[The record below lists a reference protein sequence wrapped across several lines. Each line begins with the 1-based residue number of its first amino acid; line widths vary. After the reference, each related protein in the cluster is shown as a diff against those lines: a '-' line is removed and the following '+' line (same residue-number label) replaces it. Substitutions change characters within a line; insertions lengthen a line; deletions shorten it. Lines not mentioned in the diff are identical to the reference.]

1 MHLLSRVAAA
11 VLGIVLGGS
20 AGAAPRPEPP
30 RRAISLTVSGG
41 VSLGAYE
48 AGALYYSLAAL
59 HDSREVEFRLLTGA
73 SAGSI
78 NALLAVLTA
87 CHPIAPSPPGSLFWR
102 TWVPVGFDRLY
113 VPEATTP
120 LGVFSKEWLAQV
132 AVPLEEAWNRGIDES
147 CDFVLG
153 VSTTRMEPRTLRAA
167 RGMLELPQMEEK
179 FVVRI
184 QGRGLGRPPRAT
196 NYAIGTEAYPEPLL
210 VTGEDGEIPFAELR
224 DLLFASMSF
233 PVAFPPQTLRT
244 CAAAVPSAPGA
255 CPASRAEP
263 GRYIDGGVFDNSP
276 LRLAVTVARRGLRQ
290 ERDGSLTWRER
301 PDPSAHEVPAGVR
314 FAFIDPSLAEY
325 PSPPRR
331 KPSVEHASLMDELQ
345 IILGALVDT
354 ARSKELR
361 VLLEESPD
369 IADQIILTRRH
380 FPAASAPLFAF
391 LGFFETEF
399 RAFDFYLGMYDARRD
414 LARVG
419 TAVGVPEARRG
430 ILAWEPAS
438 WAPFACMR
446 AIYDGEG
453 DAEAACGAPALR
465 NFRALVQLSIDQLY
479 DACSEPSAPRPT
491 AGWSNAHCNLAAQ
504 GRPPPRVPGVP
515 LAKPDAWKRH
525 RGEAELAYSMRLL
538 GEYGFEFADL
548 DVPTGRG
555 DLAVSRIRAGLGSAG
570 RRLAAMQPFLER
582 GSVGFAAKAVADA
595 VAYSPPDFV
604 AHLTMGPTE
613 SELGLSMKLRE
624 SRFFPAGLRVMS
636 AVYLRGLEN
645 AFTSGVEAP
654 FAVGVV
660 GGVELQPPPGSS
672 ILAQLRLGLRGGWLF
687 GEKTAVEACD
697 TRVGSCSRP
706 VIQGVVGL
714 TALER
719 FRLQVT
725 GEWYPGNGVR
735 RGIWSFAPGIGIE
748 QGF

>member
-1 MHLLSRVAAA
+1 MRRSSGVVVAA
-11 VLGIVLGGS
+11 VGVVLGGS
-20 AGAAPRPEPP
+20 ARAAPLPKPARA
-30 RRAISLTVSGG
+30 AISLTVSGG

-59 HDSREVEFRLLTGA
+59 HDSRDVEFRLLTGA

-78 NALLAVLTA
+78 NALLALLTA
-87 CHPIAPSPPGSLFWR
+87 CGSIPPSPTTSLFWR

-132 AVPLEEAWNRGIDES
+132 AAPLQDAWRRGIDPS
-147 CDFVLG
+147 CDIVLG

-167 RGMLELPQMEEK
+167 QGRLELPQMEEK
-179 FVVRI
+179 FAVRI
-184 QGRGLGRPPRAT
+184 QGRGPGRPPRAT
-196 NYAIGTEAYPEPLL
+196 NYAIGTDAHPEPLL
-210 VTGEDGEIPFAELR
+210 VTGEDGEIPFSELR

-244 CAAAVPSAPGA
+244 CTAGSLSAPGI
-255 CPASRAEP
+255 CPASKAEP

-276 LRLAVTVARRGLRQ
+276 LRLAVTLARRGLRQ
-290 ERDGSLTWRER
+290 GRDGGLTWRDL
-301 PDPSAHEVPAGVR
+301 PDPSGREVPAGVR
-314 FAFIDPSLAEY
+314 FAFVDPSLADY
-325 PSPPRR
+325 PSPPAP
-331 KPSVEHASLMDELQ
+331 KSSAEHASLLSELQ
-345 IILGALVDT
+345 TILGAFVET

-369 IADQIILTRRH
+369 IADQLIVTRRH

-391 LGFFETEF
+391 LGFFETDF
-399 RAFDFYLGMYDARRD
+399 RAFDFYLGMYDARRE
-414 LARVG
+414 LEHLG
-419 TAVGVPEARRG
+419 TAVDFPERRRAVPD
-430 ILAWEPAS
+430 WEPVS
-438 WAPFACMR
+438 WEPFACMR

-453 DAEAACGAPALR
+453 NAEEACAPRDLG

-479 DACSEPSAPRPT
+479 DACSDPAVARP
-491 AGWSNAHCNLAAQ
+491 AEGWSNIHCDLAAQ
-504 GRPPPRVPGVP
+504 GRLPPRVPGVSMG
-515 LAKPDAWKRH
+515 KPGDWKR
-525 RGEAELAYSMRLL
+525 RGGEAQLAYAMRLL
-538 GEYGFEFADL
+538 GEDGFEFADL

-555 DLAVSRIRAGLGSAG
+555 DLAVSRIRAALGRAG
-570 RRLAAMQPFLER
+570 GRLASMQPFLER
-582 GSVGFAAKAVADA
+582 ASVGFVAKAFADA

-645 AFTSGVEAP
+645 AFTTGVEAP
-654 FAVGVV
+654 FAIGAV

-672 ILAQLRLGLRGGWLF
+672 ILAQLRLDLRGGWLF
-687 GEKTAVEACD
+687 GEKTATLACD
-697 TRVGSCSRP
+697 NRVGSCSRP
-706 VIQGVVGL
+706 VVQGVVGL

-719 FRLQVT
+719 FRFQVT
-725 GEWYPGNGVR
+725 VEWYPGNGVR
-735 RGIWSFAPGIGIE
+735 HQIWSFAPGIGIE